1 MRMTRSLHVILLL
14 IAVIALLPQLVLA
27 QSAIRV
33 YVDGQPV
40 NFDVPP
46 AYTQG
51 RVLVPLR
58 GIFERLG
65 ATVDYDARTGHIV
78 ALRGAQSVE
87 LTVGSRQARV
97 NNTPRLLDVPA
108 YAVNGRTLVPLRFI
122 SESLGATVQWNDASR
137 TVLIGS
143 PGYAGAPVQVP
154 PPQAAPSQISGR
166 LMAVSTGQNPV
177 IVVRSSDGQDHT
189 IGVAPDTAILRYNAD
204 NNSGGS
210 APLGALQ
217 AGDQVTVIMNGA
229 NQASRITATYHVVA
243 AGRIASVNAGT
254 RTVVL
259 ANGQAYVV
267 RPDAAIT
274 LNGQAADFGAIQN
287 GRVARFSVIAGTNQA
302 YEVRVATPT
311 AAAPPASVGAPT
323 ITAPGNGA
331 TVGTTFTVQGTASPG
346 ARVQVTAQPKL
357 LGQAAQASTTADA
370 GGRWAVNMSVTSIPL
385 VSFPFVI
392 SVVQIVNGTQSD
404 AASIEVS
411 VH

>member
-1 MRMTRSLHVILLL
+1 MCMRRAHYIILLL
-14 IAVIALLPQLVLA
+14 IAVTALLPQPASA
-27 QSAIRV
+27 QGAIRV
-33 YVDGQPV
+33 YIDGRLV

-46 AYTQG
+46 IYTQG

-58 GIFERLG
+58 GIFEQLG
-65 ATVDYDARTGHIV
+65 ATVDYDARTGHIL

-87 LTVGSRQARV
+87 LTVGSRRARV

-108 YAVNGRTLVPLRFI
+108 FTVSGRTLVPLRFI
-122 SESLGATVQWNDASR
+122 SESLGATVQWNDATQ

-143 PGYAGAPVQVP
+143 PGYAGAPVQP
-154 PPQAAPSQISGR
+154 PPPAAQSQVAGR

-189 IGVAPDTAILRYNAD
+189 IAVTPDTAIFRYNAD

-210 APLGALQ
+210 APLGALR
-217 AGDQVTVIMNGA
+217 AGDQVTVDVNGA
-229 NQASRITATYHVVA
+229 NQARRIAASYHVVA

-259 ANGQAYVV
+259 ASGQTYVV
-267 RPDAAIT
+267 RPDAVIT
-274 LNGQAADFGAIQN
+274 LDGQNADFSAIQN
-287 GRVARFSVIAGTNQA
+287 GRVARFSVISGTNEA
-302 YEVRVATPT
+302 YEVRVATPG
-311 AAAPPASVGAPT
+311 AAAPPASVIVPT

-346 ARVQVTAQPKL
+346 ARVQVTAQPRL
-357 LGQAAQASTTADA
+357 LGQAAQAATTADA
-370 GGRWAVNMSVTSIPL
+370 RGSWAVNMSVSSIPL
-385 VSFPFVI
+385 VSFPYVV
-392 SVVQIVNGTQSD
+392 SVVQVVNGTQSD
-404 AASIEVS
+404 AASIEVN

>member
-1 MRMTRSLHVILLL
+1 MRRAQHIILLL
-14 IAVIALLPQLVLA
+14 VAVTLLLPQHAIA
-27 QSAIRV
+27 QQPIRV
-33 YVDGQPV
+33 YVDGQLV

-46 AYTQG
+46 VYTQG

-65 ATVDYDARTGHIV
+65 ATVDYDARTEHIV
-78 ALRGAQSVE
+78 AIRGAQSVE

-97 NNTPRLLDVPA
+97 NNTPQLLDVPA

-122 SESLGATVQWNDASR
+122 SESLGATVQWNDATQ

-189 IGVAPDTAILRYNAD
+189 IGVAADTAIFRYNID

-210 APLGALQ
+210 APLGALR
-217 AGDQVTVIMNGA
+217 AGDQVTVVVRGT

-243 AGRIASVNAGT
+243 AGQIASVNAGT

-267 RPDAAIT
+267 RPDAVIT
-274 LNGQAADFGAIQN
+274 LNGQNADFSAIQN
-287 GRVARFSVIAGTNQA
+287 GRVARFSVISGTNEA
-302 YEVRVATPT
+302 YEVRVATRT
-311 AAAPPASVGAPT
+311 ATAPPASVIAPA

-331 TVGTTFTVQGTASPG
+331 TVGTTFTVKGTASPG
-346 ARVQVTAQPKL
+346 ARVQVTAQPRL
-357 LGQAAQASTTADA
+357 LGQAAQATTTADA

-385 VSFPFVI
+385 VSFPYVI

-404 AASIEVS
+404 AASIEVT